1 MKVNFLLSKKQELK
15 KLLNIYSDYQW
26 FIDNDFPVVLPEFYK
41 DLYLKT
47 GKDKKEFKERL
58 SEELDKIYSQSI
70 YRKQK
75 EIVEKNWQKIEKKFF
90 DILKNFGLNIE
101 ESYFCYISLYGPE
114 GQFQYPN
121 AVNIKVSNSNDIK
134 ESNINIAH
142 EIIHLAVF
150 NKVKKLK
157 LDYEQTEGIVDLF
170 FTETEFKKLFADYK
184 LQSIAR
190 HNKELFKKVVA
201 MR

>member
-58 SEELDKIYSQSI
+58 GEELDKIYDQSV